1 MIDSV
6 SADFDHEIPNGSR
19 LYFGKSAQLKREL
32 SHFLALVKNL
42 KLNERIWS

>member
-19 LYFGKSAQLKREL
+19 LYSERARSLSASWKIKRAKSSLKTA
-32 SHFLALVKNL
+32 LAKF
-42 KLNERIWS
+42 

>member
-32 SHFLALVKNL
+32 ENKASEILVKTAL
-42 KLNERIWS
+42 AKF